1 MKKLPIGFAFA
12 LVAFAA
18 GAANPS
24 VSGVSVTQD
33 DASRAVTVNY
43 TLSDASAIIT
53 LDVTTNGVSIGE
65 SNIWAVSGDANKVV
79 EAGAHTLV
87 WHPDKS
93 WPNHVLN
100 DGSLSVAVKAW
111 PTENPPQYLAV
122 NLLKDGDVKYY
133 TSAEGVPGGVTNIL
147 YKTSSILMRR
157 IDARGKMFM
166 MGSPADEPGRWKSD
180 ARETRH
186 TVSFRNDYYIGVY
199 EVTQRQWWYVTGG
212 AWPSAHSNKTCR
224 ATRPVENVSFAMI
237 RMNRFD
243 TNSRKDHTTYYYPNA
258 PFETSFLG
266 LLREQSGLA
275 FDLPSV
281 AQWEYACKA
290 GHGDYKWGDGTSIS
304 SALNGA
310 NDKNDPEDEHF
321 NLLARNAYNN
331 AAGTYVANGGQM
343 LTPDHAAAEA
353 SAGTAEVGSYMP
365 NSWGLYDMHG
375 NVWEWC
381 NDKADVES
389 TAGYVGGL
397 VDLPE
402 YKNYQYRIVTGGC
415 YARGPWR
422 ARASYHISGTTAQV
436 EKREATYGIRLA
448 ITLP

>member
-24 VSGVSVTQD
+24 VSNVSVTQD
-33 DASRAVTVNY
+33 TASRAVTVNY

-79 EAGAHTLV
+79 EEGKHTLV

-100 DGSLSVAVKAW
+100 DGSLNVAVKAW

-122 NLLKDGDVKYY
+122 NLLKNGDVKYY

-157 IDARGKMFM
+157 IDACGKSFM
-166 MGSPADEPGRWKSD
+166 MGSPADEPGRNPTVGL
-180 ARETRH
+180 ETQH
-186 TVSFRNDYYIGVY
+186 AVSFSNDYYIGVY
-199 EVTQRQWWYVTGG
+199 EVTQRQWWHVTGG
-212 AWPSAHSNKTCR
+212 HKPSWHTNATCW
-224 ATRPVENVSFAMI
+224 AERPVENVSLAMI
-237 RMNRFD
+237 RHNKYD
-243 TNSRKDHTTYYYPNA
+243 TNERNKDRYHPNE
-258 PFETSFLG
+258 PFATSFLG
-266 LLREQSGLA
+266 SLRVKSGLA

-290 GHGDYKWGDGTSIS
+290 GNGDYKWGDGKAI
-304 SALNGA
+304 ALSGDA
-310 NDKNDPEDEHF
+310 GDDLEDEHF
-321 NLLARNAYNN
+321 NTLARNAYNN
-331 AAGTYVANGGQM
+331 SIGAYSGTA
-343 LTPDHAAAEA
+343 LTTPEA
-353 SAGTAEVGSYMP
+353 SRDIDATGGTAPVGSYAP

-375 NVWEWC
+375 NVWELCGDWYDED
-381 NDKADVES
+381 N
-389 TAGYVGGL
+389 GYG
-397 VDLPE
+397 DLPV
-402 YKNYQYRIVTGGC
+402 KSTKRARVRKGGD
-415 YARGPWR
+415 YTRGPWR
-422 ARASYHISGTTAQV
+422 ARASNQLAADAETGYLEKSDGTALRQN
-436 EKREATYGIRLA
+436 GIRLA